1 MIYFDNAAT
10 SGKKPIEVI
19 KAVNNAIINYSANPG
34 RSGHTLSQRVAEK
47 VYLVREKIAAFFG
60 ASGPEN
66 VILTSNCTH
75 SSNLVIKGV
84 LNKPDH
90 IIISSLEHNSVIRPI
105 VKLGIEYD
113 IAKVDFENDDQTV
126 KNFEKLI
133 KANTKLIFCTAASNV
148 TGKILPISQI
158 GELCKRRGIL
168 FGVDAAQLAGI
179 RSIDMKKL
187 NIDFL
192 CVAPHKGLYAPMGTG
207 ILIAEKYIENTLIEG
222 GTGSNS
228 GSLIQPS
235 ESPERYESGT
245 VNVAGIFGIG
255 AGIDFVKNKGIEQI
269 YHHEMELIKYAY
281 RGLMKIKNICLYTPY
296 PIEPFYAPVLS
307 FNFKGVHSEIA
318 ALNLSKNGIA
328 VRGGLHCSPLA
339 HKELGTLDFGAVRL
353 SVSYFNSMRE
363 IEYFLE
369 VIKSQKF
376 IKNLKI
382 NVDTKDLI

>member
-318 ALNLSKNGIA
+318 AQNLSKNGIA